1 MRTAISPIIKL
12 KNTSGPVRHFTAPI
26 YPPPAGNHRVD
37 HPLIW
42 WRRRGPDQFVR
53 RDATSLRLALTAT
66 HLDDETR
73 WRDTI
78 TGDVQEYAA
87 TAIGICVRQI
97 KKHPIDSIEVDIAV
111 SPSCR
116 RSRCRRASSW
126 SDSSRTTHSSSIAWM
141 LRFCFRQKTKMI
153 SLKTWRLCGW
163 SPVSPSW

>member
-42 WRRRGPDQFVR
+42 WRRRSPDQFVR
-53 RDATSLRLALTAT
+53 RDAASLRLTLTAT
-66 HLDDETR
+66 HLDNETR

-78 TGDVQEYAA
+78 IGDVQEYAA

-111 SPSCR
+111 SATLSYALLGDAACAVLM
-116 RSRCRRASSW
+116 SWALKHRARIDPPCAML
-126 SDSSRTTHSSSIAWM
+126 SDLWLIAN
-141 LRFCFRQKTKMI
+141 FDENHQ
-153 SLKTWRLCGW
+153 
-163 SPVSPSW
+163 

>member
-53 RDATSLRLALTAT
+53 RDAASLRLALTAT

-111 SPSCR
+111 SATLSYALLGDAA
-116 RSRCRRASSW
+116 SAVLMSWALKHRAKIDPPCALL
-126 SDSSRTTHSSSIAWM
+126 SDLWLLAD
-141 LRFCFRQKTKMI
+141 F
-153 SLKTWRLCGW
+153 
-163 SPVSPSW
+163 